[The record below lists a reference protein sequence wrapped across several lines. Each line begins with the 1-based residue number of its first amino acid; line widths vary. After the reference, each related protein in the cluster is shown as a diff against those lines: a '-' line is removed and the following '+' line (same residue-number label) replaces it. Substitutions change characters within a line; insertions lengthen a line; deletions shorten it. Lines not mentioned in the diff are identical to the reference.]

1 MSSAAAVFALARRT
15 SPAFITNLLE
25 LTYSKEEPAGTGAFR
40 NKYVGSPV
48 PLKRYRSTVA
58 LVAVLL
64 EVIIPIIIKV
74 LAPVAVK
81 ILVAESDATA
91 AVDKLDFVA
100 RLKVFAMS
108 A

>member
-1 MSSAAAVFALARRT
+1 M
-15 SPAFITNLLE
+15 
-25 LTYSKEEPAGTGAFR
+25 
-40 NKYVGSPV
+40 
-48 PLKRYRSTVA
+48 
-58 LVAVLL
+58 AVLL

-81 ILVAESDATA
+81 ILVAELDVTS